1 MQRVSVVVLAVIV
14 GSFAVLS
21 LAGGR
26 AYVGTL
32 SGTLPASTG
41 QLFLGLAY
49 AGSYFA
55 AVLIAPV
62 LALYALVSRP
72 RRGPS

>member
-14 GSFAVLS
+14 GSFTVLS

-32 SGTLPASTG
+32 SGTLPSTAG
-41 QLFLGLAY
+41 QLVLGLAY
-49 AGSYFA
+49 AASYFA
-55 AVLIAPV
+55 AWLIAPV
-62 LALYALVSRP
+62 LALYVFLVRASRA
-72 RRGPS
+72 R